1 MHTEPPLSSHTNFP
15 ETKFQIYSLVNE
27 NHILN
32 FANEFMPDVFQFLE
46 PCTVNS
52 LTRLYFNFKEF
63 ATLAL
68 FHSVIITQVRSREQ
82 CLVLVDNNIADMLLL
97 NVAYRVYK

>member
-15 ETKFQIYSLVNE
+15 ETKFQTYSLVNE

-52 LTRLYFNFKEF
+52 LPGSISILKNLQHWHYF
-63 ATLAL
+63 
-68 FHSVIITQVRSREQ
+68 TQ
-82 CLVLVDNNIADMLLL
+82 L
-97 NVAYRVYK
+97 

>member
-15 ETKFQIYSLVNE
+15 ETKFQTYSLVNE

-52 LTRLYFNFKEF
+52 LPD
-63 ATLAL
+63 
-68 FHSVIITQVRSREQ
+68 SI
-82 CLVLVDNNIADMLLL
+82 
-97 NVAYRVYK
+97 